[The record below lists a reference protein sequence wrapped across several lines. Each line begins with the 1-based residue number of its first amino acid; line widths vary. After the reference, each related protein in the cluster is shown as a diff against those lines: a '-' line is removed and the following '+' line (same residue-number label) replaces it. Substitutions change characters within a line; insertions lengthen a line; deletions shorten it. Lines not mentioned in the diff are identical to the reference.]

1 MIDYTVY
8 VHKCIFTA
16 IELRCITIIIVM
28 FVVYYKNHV
37 NVLDTKYFSRR
48 ESQEKCADVEI

>member
-1 MIDYTVY
+1 MIDYTAC

-16 IELRCITIIIVM
+16 IELCCMTIIIVM
-28 FVVYYKNHV
+28 FVAYYKNHV

-48 ESQEKCADVEI
+48 EPQEKCADVEI